1 MRGGVTDQVAR
12 FQPSSSVARLG
23 LSSNSDNFEFLCEDD
38 MSFALTIRKMMPSMR
53 HDYIRR
59 HRITRRITNVALVV
73 ILSALAG
80 YFITVQPKKAF
91 SPPEKNSAAEKGA
104 NR

>member
-1 MRGGVTDQVAR
+1 M
-12 FQPSSSVARLG
+12 SSA
-23 LSSNSDNFEFLCEDD
+23 LSF
-38 MSFALTIRKMMPSMR
+38 RKMISSMR

-73 ILSALAG
+73 ILSVLAG

-91 SPPEKNSAAEKGA
+91 SPPEKNSGA
-104 NR
+104 QKSENR